1 MFISFT
7 VLYYL
12 VMWITIVIY
21 QRNRVYIWNFRY
33 QWSKILSHCQ
43 LILLYTC
50 IYSALQNLER
60 IKINITYNIKRILQ
74 KEMFWLC
81 VKLNCVNLKM
91 FSDLLY
97 QHCLYLPNRSVYV
110 IITIVFI
117 CWFLMTEITAICR

>member
-81 VKLNCVNLKM
+81 VKLNFVNLKM

-97 QHCLYLPNRSVYV
+97 QHCLYLPNRSVCV
-110 IITIVFI
+110 IITNVFI